1 MNNIYFGYKKDC
13 YGPGIHL
20 GPERDIEDY
29 VSKDLQ
35 TKFRELFD
43 RVDVDVDV
51 LVTVNFR

>member
-43 RVDVDVDV
+43 RVDVDV